1 MSLNNCTIS
10 EYLESKLTLAD
21 RIRAIDVLIDKAI
34 LSMGDTVNGVGGNIS
49 TYELDD
55 GQVKIKTGYRS
66 ISEVEAGIK
75 SLERMKN
82 LYINKLYGRSVQLR
96 DINTFCR

>member
-1 MSLNNCTIS
+1 MECTITV
-10 EYLESKLTLAD
+10 YLESKLVLAD
-21 RIRAIDVLIDKAI
+21 RIRAIDALIDKSI
-34 LSMGDTVNGVGGNIS
+34 LSISEAVDGVGANIS

-66 ISEVEAGIK
+66 VADIEAGIK

-82 LYINKLYGRSVQLR
+82 LYINKLYGRGVQLR
-96 DINTFCR
+96 DANTFYR

>member
-1 MSLNNCTIS
+1 MECTIT
-10 EYLESKLTLAD
+10 EYLESKLTLAQ
-21 RIRAIDVLIDKAI
+21 RIRSIDALIDKAI
-34 LSMGDTVNGVGGNIS
+34 LSLGETIEGVGSNIS

-66 ISEVEAGIK
+66 VAEVEAGIK

-96 DINTFCR
+96 DANTFCR